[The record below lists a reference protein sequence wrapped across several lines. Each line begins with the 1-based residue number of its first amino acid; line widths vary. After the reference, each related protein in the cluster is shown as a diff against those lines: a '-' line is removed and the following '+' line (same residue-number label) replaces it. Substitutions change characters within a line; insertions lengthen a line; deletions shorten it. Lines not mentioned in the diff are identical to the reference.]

1 MSWMKRGRIC
11 ADWNR
16 SCKSSGYFRDQ
27 AALYFRD
34 QAALC
39 LEIARHVD
47 DAQAVANLRA
57 RASRHLAKADD
68 AESRLCGAPI
78 H

>member
-1 MSWMKRGRIC
+1 MSWMKRGRTC

-16 SCKSSGYFRDQ
+16 SCKSSG
-27 AALYFRD
+27 YFRD